1 MRTDDLM
8 KRADEI
14 LAWEMR
20 ASGDDYTYEDVV
32 RLAFVLL
39 TEEQEDFDD
48 HGQVNPNKKQA

>member
-1 MRTDDLM
+1 M

-39 TEEQEDFDD
+39 TTEEQEDFDD
-48 HGQVNPNKKQA
+48 FINDEQLMDMTGK